1 MRHRKKFVF
10 AVALQIAIL
19 LVMMGMK
26 WSTAAF
32 GTKILLKTAPVDPWD
47 MFRGDYVILS
57 YEISELDLS
66 KVPVDKNDFHQN
78 ETVYVQL
85 KKQGKYWTAASISHR
100 RPDAGSLAIKG
111 KVRLYME
118 PQDTRKL
125 EGSRENKELLILDY
139 GIESF
144 FVPQHQ
150 GKEIEQERRSLEVEA
165 SVDRWGNSALVRLLI
180 DGQEVEFQ

>member
-66 KVPVDKNDFHQN
+66 QVPVDKKDFNPN

-85 KKQGKYWTAASISHR
+85 EKQGKYWTAASVSHR
-100 RPDAGSLAIKG
+100 RPDDGSLAIKG
-111 KVRLYME
+111 KVRLLME
-118 PQDTRKL
+118 RQDNQNL
-125 EGSRENKELLILDY
+125 QGSRENRELLILNY

-144 FVPQHQ
+144 FVPQHR
-150 GKEIEQERRSLEVEA
+150 GKEIEQERQSMEVEA
-165 SVDRWGNSALVRLLI
+165 SVDRWGNSALVRLFI
-180 DGQEVEFQ
+180 NGQEVKFQ

>member
-1 MRHRKKFVF
+1 
-10 AVALQIAIL
+10 
-19 LVMMGMK
+19 
-26 WSTAAF
+26 
-32 GTKILLKTAPVDPWD
+32 
-47 MFRGDYVILS
+47 
-57 YEISELDLS
+57 
-66 KVPVDKNDFHQN
+66 
-78 ETVYVQL
+78 
-85 KKQGKYWTAASISHR
+85 
-100 RPDAGSLAIKG
+100 
-111 KVRLYME
+111 ME